1 LGFFQILSA
10 RAGRPLPERCAVTI
24 AARRHGYSDD
34 LIIIL
39 IAVELRGGDESM
51 ALNEPIVPTNSMA
64 WNRTLLVAQLGHR
77 AVSLM
82 AGGSQQLPNSER
94 EERHL

>member
-1 LGFFQILSA
+1 
-10 RAGRPLPERCAVTI
+10 
-24 AARRHGYSDD
+24 
-34 LIIIL
+34 
-39 IAVELRGGDESM
+39 M
-51 ALNEPIVPTNSMA
+51 ALNEPIMPTNSMA

-94 EERHL
+94 EERQL